1 MKTLISSLLR
11 AICAIAVGAL
21 LVKYR
26 EQTVEWIT
34 VAIGILFFV
43 SGVFSCVAYFVAR
56 GKKDDVEVYDASGKR
71 LTPVKPIFPIVGLG
85 SLILGLILAVMPTA
99 FITYLVYLLAAI
111 LILGAVN
118 QLVGLVAA
126 TRIARV
132 GIYFWIMP
140 SLTLLIGLVAVI
152 SPGSIA
158 SAPLFVIGWAMMV
171 YGVVEVVNALKF
183 YQLRRYVEH
192 SLRAMAEQAVPRE
205 SGSGSEKEER
215 EEREEKEEK

>member
-118 QLVGLVAA
+118 QLVGLGAA

-152 SPGSIA
+152 SPSSIA

-171 YGVVEVVNALKF
+171 YGAVEMVNALKF

-192 SLRAMAEQAVPRE
+192 SMRAMAEQAVPRE